1 MYVYKMGL
9 LKREIFYLIEH
20 IWFFVMKW
28 VRQKNVTAEKQ
39 NLMALFKE
47 AVRFPAVV
55 GLGQKEIGD

>member
-1 MYVYKMGL
+1 
-9 LKREIFYLIEH
+9 
-20 IWFFVMKW
+20 MKW